1 MCLRHVLQI
10 KQTLQIAGVA
20 SVETA
25 YVSRGED
32 GGSVGMQ
39 IDLVINRHDDVV
51 NLCEMKFTKA
61 PLTVSNAYAQTV
73 ELRREA
79 LEMLFP
85 RKTVNATIVTTL
97 PMNRNSHS
105 TVFQSAV
112 LLDDLFV

>member
-1 MCLRHVLQI
+1 MCLRHALQI
-10 KQTLQIAGVA
+10 KQSLQIAGVA
-20 SVETA
+20 SVEAA

-39 IDLVINRHDDVV
+39 IDLVINRQDDVA
-51 NLCEMKFTKA
+51 NICEMKFSKA

-85 RKTVNATIVTTL
+85 RKTVHATLVTTL

-105 TVFQSAV
+105 TVFQTV
-112 LLDDLFV
+112 VTLDDLFV